1 MEPSCL
7 EDGGYRNEDE
17 GVEMQRNLLWVVL
30 ALGSIWIAVAI
41 ISLSS
46 PDLVYGADRD
56 TFPLIPAVTWMSGA
70 AASSYVLRALVTRH
84 PSPEDQRHAW
94 VGIALS
100 TTAIWALVTVVTLML
115 PEFQFNIGDDP
126 IIIPLGHLIAP
137 AAAAVAT
144 GIAAQYVPLLT
155 DAAAAE
161 RRGEPVDDEYDDEGY

>member
-1 MEPSCL
+1 
-7 EDGGYRNEDE
+7 
-17 GVEMQRNLLWVVL
+17 MQRNLAWVAIAL
-30 ALGSIWIAVAI
+30 ASIWISVAV

-70 AASSYVLRALVTRH
+70 AATSYVLRALVIRH
-84 PSPEDQRHAW
+84 PSAEDQRNAW
-94 VGIALS
+94 IGIALS
-100 TTAIWALVTVVTLML
+100 ATAIWALVTVVTLLL
-115 PEFQFNIGDDP
+115 PTFDFNVTDDP
-126 IIIPLGHLIAP
+126 IIIPLGHLVAP

-161 RRGEPVDDEYDDEGY
+161 RRGDAPGDYEDEGY

>member
-1 MEPSCL
+1 
-7 EDGGYRNEDE
+7 
-17 GVEMQRNLLWVVL
+17 MQRNLAWVAL
-30 ALGSIWIAVAI
+30 ALGSIWIAVAV

-46 PDLVYGADRD
+46 PDLIYGADRD

-84 PSPEDQRHAW
+84 PTPEDQRNAW
-94 VGIALS
+94 TGIALS
-100 TTAIWALVTVVTLML
+100 ATAIWALVTVVTLLL

-126 IIIPLGHLIAP
+126 IIIPLGQLVAP

-161 RRGEPVDDEYDDEGY
+161 RRGDEADGEYEDEY

>member
-1 MEPSCL
+1 
-7 EDGGYRNEDE
+7 
-17 GVEMQRNLLWVVL
+17 MQRNLAWVAL
-30 ALGSIWIAVAI
+30 ALASIWISVAV

-46 PDLVYGADRD
+46 PDLVYGAERD

-70 AASSYVLRALVTRH
+70 AATSYVLRALVVRH
-84 PSPEDQRHAW
+84 PSPEDQRNAW

-100 TTAIWALVTVVTLML
+100 ATAIWALVTVVTLLL
-115 PEFQFNIGDDP
+115 PTFDFNVTDDP
-126 IIIPLGHLIAP
+126 IIIPLGHLVAP

-161 RRGEPVDDEYDDEGY
+161 RRGEALDEYDEESY

>member
-1 MEPSCL
+1 M
-7 EDGGYRNEDE
+7 RK
-17 GVEMQRNLLWVVL
+17 NLAWVAL

-70 AASSYVLRALVTRH
+70 AATSYVLRALVTRH
-84 PSPEDQRHAW
+84 PTPSDVRNAW

-100 TTAIWALVTVVTLML
+100 ATAIWALVTVVTLLL
-115 PEFQFNIGDDP
+115 PTFDFNITDDP
-126 IIIPLGHLIAP
+126 IVIPLGQLVAP
-137 AAAAVAT
+137 AAAAVGT

-161 RRGEPVDDEYDDEGY
+161 RRNEEFGDGYEELY

>member
-1 MEPSCL
+1 M
-7 EDGGYRNEDE
+7 RK
-17 GVEMQRNLLWVVL
+17 NLAWVAL
-30 ALGSIWIAVAI
+30 ALGSIWFAVAV
-41 ISLSS
+41 ISLTS
-46 PDLVYGADRD
+46 PDLVYGADRN

-84 PSPEDQRHAW
+84 PTAEDQRHAW

-100 TTAIWALVTVVTLML
+100 TLAIWALVTIVILQL
-115 PEFQFNIGDDP
+115 PTFDFEITDDP
-126 IIIPLGHLIAP
+126 IAIPLGHLIAP

-161 RRGEPVDDEYDDEGY
+161 RRGEVYDNGYEEFDQGY

>member
-1 MEPSCL
+1 M
-7 EDGGYRNEDE
+7 RK
-17 GVEMQRNLLWVVL
+17 NLAWVAL

-41 ISLSS
+41 ISLSG
-46 PDLVYGADRD
+46 PDLVYGSERD

-84 PSPEDQRHAW
+84 PTPDDQRHAW

-100 TTAIWALVTVVTLML
+100 TTAIWALVTVVTLLL
-115 PEFQFNIGDDP
+115 PTFDFAVTNDP
-126 IIIPLGHLIAP
+126 IVVPLGQLIAP

-155 DAAAAE
+155 DAAGADG
-161 RRGEPVDDEYDDEGY
+161 RNGHDDDYEDGY

>member
-1 MEPSCL
+1 
-7 EDGGYRNEDE
+7 
-17 GVEMQRNLLWVVL
+17 MQRNLAWVAL

-56 TFPLIPAVTWMSGA
+56 TFPLIPAVTWISGA

-84 PSPEDQRHAW
+84 PTPEDQRNAW
-94 VGIALS
+94 IGIALS
-100 TTAIWALVTVVTLML
+100 VTAIWALVTVVTLLL

-126 IIIPLGHLIAP
+126 IITPLGHLVAP

-155 DAAAAE
+155 DAAASE
-161 RRGEPVDDEYDDEGY
+161 KRGEERDGRYEDQF

>member
-1 MEPSCL
+1 
-7 EDGGYRNEDE
+7 
-17 GVEMQRNLLWVVL
+17 MQRNLAWVAL
-30 ALGSIWIAVAI
+30 ALGSIWLAVAI
-41 ISLSS
+41 ISFSS

-84 PSPEDQRHAW
+84 PTPEDQRNAW

-100 TTAIWALVTVVTLML
+100 TTAIWALVTLVTLFL
-115 PEFQFNIGDDP
+115 PEFSLNIGDEP
-126 IIIPLGHLIAP
+126 IIIPLGHLVAP

-155 DAAAAE
+155 DAAASE
-161 RRGEPVDDEYDDEGY
+161 RRGDSVYEDEEY

>member
-1 MEPSCL
+1 
-7 EDGGYRNEDE
+7 
-17 GVEMQRNLLWVVL
+17 MQRNLAWVAIAL
-30 ALGSIWIAVAI
+30 ASIWIAVAV

-70 AASSYVLRALVTRH
+70 AATSYVLRALVIRH
-84 PSPEDQRHAW
+84 PSAEDQRNAW
-94 VGIALS
+94 IGIALS
-100 TTAIWALVTVVTLML
+100 ATAIWALVTVVTLLL
-115 PEFQFNIGDDP
+115 PTFDFNVTDDP
-126 IIIPLGHLIAP
+126 IIIPLGHLVAP

-161 RRGEPVDDEYDDEGY
+161 RRGETPGDYEDEGY

>member
-1 MEPSCL
+1 M
-7 EDGGYRNEDE
+7 RK
-17 GVEMQRNLLWVVL
+17 NLAWVAV
-30 ALGSIWIAVAI
+30 ALGSIWVAIAV
-41 ISLSS
+41 ISLAS
-46 PDLVYGADRD
+46 PDLVYGADRE

-84 PSPEDQRHAW
+84 PTPEDQRHAW

-100 TTAIWALVTVVTLML
+100 TLAIWILVTIVILQLPVFDFEVT
-115 PEFQFNIGDDP
+115 DDP
-126 IIIPLGHLIAP
+126 IEIPLGHLIAP

-161 RRGEPVDDEYDDEGY
+161 GREDVYGNGFDEYDEEF

>member
-1 MEPSCL
+1 
-7 EDGGYRNEDE
+7 
-17 GVEMQRNLLWVVL
+17 MQRNLAWFAL

-84 PSPEDQRHAW
+84 PTPEDQRHAW
-94 VGIALS
+94 IGVALS
-100 TTAIWALVTVVTLML
+100 TVAIWALVTIVTLLL

-126 IIIPLGHLIAP
+126 IIIPLGHLVAP

-144 GIAAQYVPLLT
+144 GIAAPYGPLLT

-161 RRGEPVDDEYDDEGY
+161 KRGDDNGAEYDDEGY

>member
-1 MEPSCL
+1 M
-7 EDGGYRNEDE
+7 RK
-17 GVEMQRNLLWVVL
+17 NLAWVAL

-41 ISLSS
+41 ISLSG
-46 PDLVYGADRD
+46 PDLVYGSERD

-84 PSPEDQRHAW
+84 PTPDDQRHAW

-100 TTAIWALVTVVTLML
+100 TTAIWALVTVVTLLL
-115 PEFQFNIGDDP
+115 PTFDFAVTNDP
-126 IIIPLGHLIAP
+126 IVVPLGQLIAP

-155 DAAAAE
+155 DAAGADG
-161 RRGEPVDDEYDDEGY
+161 RNGDDDDYEDGY

>member
-1 MEPSCL
+1 M
-7 EDGGYRNEDE
+7 GK
-17 GVEMQRNLLWVVL
+17 NLAWVAL

-70 AASSYVLRALVTRH
+70 AASSYVLRALVARHLTRA
-84 PSPEDQRHAW
+84 DQQHAW

-100 TTAIWALVTVVTLML
+100 TAAIWALTTIVTLLL
-115 PEFQFNIGDDP
+115 PSFDFNITDDP
-126 IIIPLGHLIAP
+126 IVVPLGQLIAP
-137 AAAAVAT
+137 AAAAVAN

-155 DAAAAE
+155 DAAAFE
-161 RRGEPVDDEYDDEGY
+161 GEEQFDEYQ

>member
-1 MEPSCL
+1 
-7 EDGGYRNEDE
+7 
-17 GVEMQRNLLWVVL
+17 MQRNLAWVAL

-46 PDLVYGADRD
+46 PDLVYGAERD

-84 PSPEDQRHAW
+84 PTPGDQRNAW
-94 VGIALS
+94 IGIALS
-100 TTAIWALVTVVTLML
+100 TTAIWALATVVTLLL
-115 PEFQFNIGDDP
+115 PEFSFNVGDDP
-126 IIIPLGHLIAP
+126 IIIPLGHLMAP

-144 GIAAQYVPLLT
+144 GIAAQYIPLLT

-161 RRGEPVDDEYDDEGY
+161 RRGEAPEEEYEDEEF

>member
-1 MEPSCL
+1 MA
-7 EDGGYRNEDE
+7 DTGTEDE
-17 GVEMQRNLLWVVL
+17 GVNMQRNLAWVAL
-30 ALGSIWIAVAI
+30 ALGSIWLAVAI
-41 ISLSS
+41 ISFSS

-84 PSPEDQRHAW
+84 PTPEDQRNAW

-100 TTAIWALVTVVTLML
+100 TTAIWALVTLVTLFL
-115 PEFQFNIGDDP
+115 PEFSLNIGDEP
-126 IIIPLGHLIAP
+126 IIIPLGQLVAP

-155 DAAAAE
+155 DAAASE
-161 RRGEPVDDEYDDEGY
+161 RRGDPLYEDEEY

>member
-1 MEPSCL
+1 
-7 EDGGYRNEDE
+7 
-17 GVEMQRNLLWVVL
+17 MQRNLAWVAL
-30 ALGSIWIAVAI
+30 ALGTIWIAVAI

-70 AASSYVLRALVTRH
+70 AASSYVLRALVVRH
-84 PSPEDQRHAW
+84 PSAEDQRNAW

-100 TTAIWALVTVVTLML
+100 TVAIWALVTIVTLLL
-115 PEFQFNIGDDP
+115 PTFDFNVTDEP
-126 IIIPLGHLIAP
+126 ILVPLGQLVAP

-161 RRGEPVDDEYDDEGY
+161 RRGETAEDEYGEEPY